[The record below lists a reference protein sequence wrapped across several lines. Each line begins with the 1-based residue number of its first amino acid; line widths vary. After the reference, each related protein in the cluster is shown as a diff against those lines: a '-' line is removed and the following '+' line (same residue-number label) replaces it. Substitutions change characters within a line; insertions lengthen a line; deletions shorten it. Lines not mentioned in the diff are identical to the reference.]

1 MKKNFGLLMVVV
13 FAGILAAGCTKGY
26 EAKQTVEG
34 TTVALSAKTYPLVLG
49 ENTLT
54 IKVMDPSGKPVKDA
68 QVSVRLF
75 IPPMP
80 GMAPMEY
87 TSQATAQGDAYTCS
101 VNPAM
106 AGGWKAEVTVA
117 RTGQAPA
124 LATFNV
130 DAS

>member
-1 MKKNFGLLMVVV
+1 MKKVYGALIVVV
-13 FAGILAAGCTKGY
+13 LAGILAAGCSKGY

-34 TTVALSAKTYPLVLG
+34 TTVALSAKAYPLVLG
-49 ENTLT
+49 ENALA
-54 IKVMDPSGKPVKDA
+54 IKVMDASGKPVKDA

-75 IPPMP
+75 MPPMP

-87 TSQATAQGDAYTCS
+87 TSQGTAQGDGYTCS

-117 RTGQAPA
+117 RTGQAPVLA
-124 LATFNV
+124 LFNL
-130 DAS
+130 DAR